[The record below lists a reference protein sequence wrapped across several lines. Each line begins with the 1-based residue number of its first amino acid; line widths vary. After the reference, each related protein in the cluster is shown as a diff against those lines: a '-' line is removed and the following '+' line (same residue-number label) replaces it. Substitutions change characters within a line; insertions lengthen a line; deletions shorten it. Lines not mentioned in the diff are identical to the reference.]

1 MRNSASGRHWFRS
14 GEKPYRP
21 IPCSSYFPSRISV
34 RVPCRAKWF
43 SYETLPPPNPPPPFP
58 PPQLSPSPF
67 PSPSPPS
74 PSPSLSSPPNPPPP
88 ILLLLFL
95 FSLFSFFILLTV
107 CTTSIRCLNYNR
119 KVDIP
124 GY

>member
-43 SYETLPPPNPPPPFP
+43 SYQTLPPPNPPPPFP
-58 PPQLSPSPF
+58 P
-67 PSPSPPS
+67 
-74 PSPSLSSPPNPPPP
+74 NPPPP
-88 ILLLLFL
+88 ILLHLFL

-107 CTTSIRCLNYNR
+107 CTTCIRCLNYNR

-124 GY
+124 GYTIENNK